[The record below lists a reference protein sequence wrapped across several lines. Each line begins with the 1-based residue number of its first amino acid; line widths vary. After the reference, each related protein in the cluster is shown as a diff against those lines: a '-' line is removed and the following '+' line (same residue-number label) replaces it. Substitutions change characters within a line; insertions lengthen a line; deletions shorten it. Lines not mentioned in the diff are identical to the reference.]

1 MLQDYAFEFVSWLRN
16 DALPIWWQAGADR
29 VNGGFVETIGLD
41 GIATDATRRGRVQ
54 PRQVYCYALAGKLGW
69 SGPWQQA
76 LTHGLTYFTEKY
88 WLDTGYF
95 ANAVTP
101 AGAVVDDSFDLYNQ
115 AFALFGFSQ
124 AAQAVPALRADME
137 TRSLSLLKMLQT
149 RFKHPGA
156 GFENDPQRTL
166 PLKSNPHMHLFEAA
180 LAWEEFKGR
189 GVGPWTALA
198 DEIATLA
205 MSRFID
211 SRSGALREF
220 FDADWSPHG
229 GEQGRIVE
237 PGHQFEWAWL
247 LTRWGQSRGS
257 AEAVVKAER
266 LFEIGS
272 KHGLCPTRRVAVMA
286 LLDDFSIHDQ
296 TARLWPQTEW
306 LKSSLRLASLSTGL
320 KKDYYL
326 ASAAEACAAMRLF
339 LDVPLRGLWRD
350 KMYLDGSFLAE
361 PAPASSFYHIAC
373 AIDELRQSMG
383 VEIEVE
389 ADEPVAA

>member
-1 MLQDYAFEFVSWLRN
+1 MLQDYASEFVSWLRN
-16 DALPIWWQAGADR
+16 DALPIWWHAGADR

-41 GIATDATRRGRVQ
+41 GVATDSARRGRVQ

-88 WLDTGYF
+88 WLESGYF
-95 ANAVTP
+95 ANVVAPT
-101 AGAVVDDSFDLYNQ
+101 GAMIDDSFDLYNQ

-124 AAQAVPALRADME
+124 AAQAVPSLRADLE
-137 TRSLSLLKMLQT
+137 ARSLALLQMLQA
-149 RFKHPGA
+149 RFKHDAA
-156 GFENDPQRTL
+156 GFQNDLQQSL

-180 LAWEEFKGR
+180 LGWEEFKGK
-189 GVGPWTALA
+189 GNGPWTALA
-198 DEIATLA
+198 DEIAELCMT
-205 MSRFID
+205 RFID
-211 SRSGALREF
+211 ARSGALREF
-220 FDADWSPHG
+220 FDAGWNPHP

-247 LTRWGQSRGS
+247 LTRWGQSRGN
-257 AEAVVKAER
+257 AEALVKAER
-266 LFEIGS
+266 LFEIGL
-272 KHGLCPTRRVAVMA
+272 KHGVCPARRVAVMS

-306 LKSSLRLASLSTGL
+306 LKSSLRLASVSGGL
-320 KKDYYL
+320 KKAYYL
-326 ASAAEACAAMRLF
+326 KSAEDACAAMRLF

-383 VEIEVE
+383 VAEVE
-389 ADEPVAA
+389 KAEPVAA

>member
-1 MLQDYAFEFVSWLRN
+1 MLQDYASELVSWLRN

-41 GIATDATRRGRVQ
+41 GVATDATRRGRVQ

-88 WLDTGYF
+88 WLDSGYF
-95 ANAVTP
+95 ANAVGPT
-101 AGAVVDDSFDLYNQ
+101 GDMVDDSFDLYNQ

-124 AAQAVPALRADME
+124 AAQAVPSLALDME
-137 TRSLSLLKMLQT
+137 TRSLALLDMLRA
-149 RFKHPGA
+149 RFNPPEA
-156 GFENDPQRTL
+156 GFHNDLPQSL

-180 LAWEEFKGR
+180 LGWEEYKGR
-189 GVGPWTALA
+189 GVGPWSALA
-198 DEIATLA
+198 DEIAELA
-205 MSRFID
+205 MTRFID
-211 SRSGALREF
+211 PRTGALREF
-220 FDADWSPHG
+220 FDADWTPHP
-229 GEQGRIVE
+229 GEPGRIVE

-247 LTRWGQSRGS
+247 LTRWGQSRGN

-266 LFEIGS
+266 LFEIGL
-272 KHGLCPTRRVAVMA
+272 KHGICPHRRVAVMA
-286 LLDDFSIHDQ
+286 LLDDFTIHDQ

-306 LKSSLRLASLSTGL
+306 LKSSLRLASVSTGL

-326 ASAAEACAAMRLF
+326 AAATDACAAMRLF

-350 KMYLDGSFLAE
+350 KMHLDGTFLAE

-383 VEIEVE
+383 LDLAE
-389 ADEPVAA
+389 DSEPVAA

>member
-1 MLQDYAFEFVSWLRN
+1 MLQDYASEFVSWLHN

-41 GIATDATRRGRVQ
+41 GIATDSTRRGRVQ

-76 LTHGLTYFTEKY
+76 MTHGLSYFTEKY
-88 WLDTGYF
+88 WLDSGYF
-95 ANAVTP
+95 ANAVT
-101 AGAVVDDSFDLYNQ
+101 ADGNVVDDSFDLYNQ

-124 AAQAVPALRADME
+124 AAQAVPSLAADME
-137 TRSLSLLKMLQT
+137 ARSLSLLNLLGA
-149 RFKHPGA
+149 RFKHPES
-156 GFENDPQRTL
+156 GFHNDLQQSL

-180 LAWEEFKGR
+180 LGWEEYKGR
-189 GVGPWTALA
+189 GVGPWSALA
-198 DEIATLA
+198 DEIAELA
-205 MSRFID
+205 MSHFID
-211 SRSGALREF
+211 PRSGALREF
-220 FDADWSPHG
+220 FDADWAPHP

-247 LTRWGQSRGS
+247 LTRWGQSRGN

-266 LFEIGS
+266 LFEIGL
-272 KHGLCPTRRVAVMA
+272 KHGICPTRRVAVMA

-306 LKSSLRLASLSTGL
+306 LKSSLRLASVSTGL

-326 ASAAEACAAMRLF
+326 AAATDACGAMRLF

-350 KMYLDGSFLAE
+350 KMHLDGSFLAE

-383 VEIEVE
+383 LER
-389 ADEPVAA
+389 AADDEPVAA

>member
-1 MLQDYAFEFVSWLRN
+1 MLQDYASEFESWLHN
-16 DALPIWWQAGADR
+16 DALPIWWQTGADR

-41 GIATDATRRGRVQ
+41 GVATDVARRGRVQ

-69 SGPWQQA
+69 AGPWQQA

-88 WLDTGYF
+88 WLDSGYF

-101 AGAVVDDSFDLYNQ
+101 TGTVVDDSFDLYNQ

-124 AAQAVPALRADME
+124 AARAVPSLARDLEA
-137 TRSLSLLKMLQT
+137 RSLALLSMLQDKF
-149 RFKHPGA
+149 RHGDA
-156 GFENDPQRTL
+156 GFHNDLPRSL

-189 GVGPWTALA
+189 GVGPWSALA
-198 DEIATLA
+198 DEIAALCMT
-205 MSRFID
+205 RFID
-211 SRSGALREF
+211 PCSGALREF
-220 FDADWSPHG
+220 FAADWAPHP
-229 GEQGRIVE
+229 GEPGRIVE

-247 LTRWGQSRGS
+247 LTRWGQSRGD

-266 LFEIGS
+266 LFEIGL
-272 KHGLCPTRRVAVMA
+272 KHGVCPSRHVAVMA

-306 LKSSLRLASLSTGL
+306 LKSSLRLASVSTGL

-326 ASAAEACAAMRLF
+326 ASAEQACAAMRLF

-350 KMYLDGSFLAE
+350 KMYLDGTFLAE

-373 AIDELRQSMG
+373 AIDELRQSMA
-383 VEIEVE
+383 VDVRH
-389 ADEPVAA
+389 EPVAA

>member
-1 MLQDYAFEFVSWLRN
+1 MLQDYASELVSWLRN

-41 GIATDATRRGRVQ
+41 GVATDATRRGRVQ

-88 WLDTGYF
+88 WLDSGYF
-95 ANAVTP
+95 ANAVGPT
-101 AGAVVDDSFDLYNQ
+101 GDMVDDSFDLYNQ

-124 AAQAVPALRADME
+124 AAQAVPSLALDME
-137 TRSLSLLKMLQT
+137 TRSLALLDMLRA
-149 RFKHPGA
+149 RFNHPEA
-156 GFENDPQRTL
+156 GFHNDLPQSL

-180 LAWEEFKGR
+180 LGWEEYKGR
-189 GVGPWTALA
+189 GVGPWSALA
-198 DEIATLA
+198 DEIAELA
-205 MSRFID
+205 MTRFID
-211 SRSGALREF
+211 PRTGALREF
-220 FDADWSPHG
+220 FDADWTPHP
-229 GEQGRIVE
+229 GEPGRIVE

-247 LTRWGQSRGS
+247 LTRWGQSRGN

-266 LFEIGS
+266 LFEIGL
-272 KHGLCPTRRVAVMA
+272 KHGICPHRRVAVMA
-286 LLDDFSIHDQ
+286 LLDDFTIHDQ

-306 LKSSLRLASLSTGL
+306 LKSSLRLASVSTGL

-326 ASAAEACAAMRLF
+326 AAATDACAAMRLF

-350 KMYLDGSFLAE
+350 KMHLDGTFLAE

-383 VEIEVE
+383 LDLAE
-389 ADEPVAA
+389 DSEPVAA